1 MFINSAE
8 IQPLFIINAGA
19 GLKTCSCGQNLTDSS
34 IESLRRFRQNDSF
47 GKCHTG
53 QSEAAIRYLQ
63 NKRIYRM
70 PDQVRHDKCLY

>member
-47 GKCHTG
+47 GKCHSEG
-53 QSEAAIRYLQ
+53 GLLSEAYEES
-63 NKRIYRM
+63 
-70 PDQVRHDKCLY
+70 VRTY